1 MLTERDAGRVVA
13 MFYLDLFR
21 ALQKHHVQ
29 YVVVGGL
36 AMVLHGYARA
46 TVDVDLVLALD
57 NNNLSRFLEAA
68 QELQLKPSLPVKIES
83 LCDAAQLDEWLREKH
98 MIAFALRSPLPASP
112 TIDIIVRP
120 KVSFDE
126 MYANRIEKTITG
138 VTVPLAA
145 IDDLIVLKTGTGR
158 LRDEYDVRILTE
170 LKRPDQE

>member
-1 MLTERDAGRVVA
+1 MWAGKVTE

-21 ALQKHHVQ
+21 ELQKHDVR

-36 AMVLHGYARA
+36 AVVLHGYARA

-57 NNNLSRFLEAA
+57 EANLSRFLKTA
-68 QELQLKPSLPVKIES
+68 QALQLKPSLPVKIEA
-83 LCDAAQLDEWLREKH
+83 LCDAAQVDEWVREKH
-98 MIAFALRSPLPASP
+98 MIAFALRSPSPTAP

-120 KVSFDE
+120 KIPFGD
-126 MYANRIEKTITG
+126 MYANRVQKTLED
-138 VTVPLAA
+138 VTVALAS

-170 LKRPDQE
+170 LKNPDLDGSA

>member
-1 MLTERDAGRVVA
+1 

-21 ALQKHHVQ
+21 ELQKHNVQ

-36 AMVLHGYARA
+36 AVILHGYARA
-46 TVDVDLVLALD
+46 TADVDLVLALD
-57 NNNLSRFLEAA
+57 ETNLSRFLKTA
-68 QELQLKPSLPVKIES
+68 QALQLNPSLPVKIEA
-83 LCDAAQLDEWLREKH
+83 LCDAAQIDVWVREKH
-98 MIAFALRSPLPASP
+98 MIAFALRSPSPTAP

-120 KVSFDE
+120 KVPFAE

-158 LRDEYDVRILTE
+158 LRDEYDVRILTQLRE
-170 LKRPDQE
+170 PPDEGI

>member
-1 MLTERDAGRVVA
+1 

-21 ALQKHHVQ
+21 ELQKHDVQ

-36 AMVLHGYARA
+36 AVVLHGYARA

-57 NNNLSRFLEAA
+57 ASNLRRFLEVA
-68 QELQLKPSLPVKIES
+68 QVLKLTPTLPVKIDA
-83 LCDAAQLDEWLREKH
+83 LLDAAQLDEWVREKH
-98 MIAFALRSPLPASP
+98 MIAFALRSPVSTSP

-120 KVSFDE
+120 VVPFAQ
-126 MYANRIEKTITG
+126 MHANRVEKTLEDIT
-138 VTVPLAA
+138 VHLAS

-170 LKRPDQE
+170 LRKPADET